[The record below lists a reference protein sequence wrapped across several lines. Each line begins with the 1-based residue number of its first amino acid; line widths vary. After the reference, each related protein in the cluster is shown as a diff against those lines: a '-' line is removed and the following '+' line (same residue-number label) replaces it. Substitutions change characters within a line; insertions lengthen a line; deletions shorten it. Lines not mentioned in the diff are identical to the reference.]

1 MERHSA
7 KTSDGQV
14 EPSEMMRTA
23 LRYAVRGWPVFP
35 APVGTKKSHKSAEH
49 SDGRRWG
56 ATTDQ
61 DEIRRDFTNWR
72 DANVGVV
79 TGNQSRIF
87 VVDLDTA
94 EGRGADAADGVG
106 NFARLADQ
114 HGGIPETVEATTPS
128 GGKHLYF
135 NWPDS
140 LVVRSSASKLLPG
153 VDIRGDGGLVLA
165 PPSVKPGVGVYA
177 WIRSP
182 ETTPIADA
190 PEWLLEEIRRISIR
204 EVPAATRCSR
214 AYDNGRVAPLSE
226 VKEALRSISP
236 DTPRDP
242 WLQILMALHW
252 GFGDDADVIEA
263 AVEWSLG
270 APERYDEGCVEDVFR
285 SLSRG
290 EADAQ
295 VTLNSL
301 FKRAEAGGANLAE
314 LKHKYLADRWLDVV
328 DPQTI
333 DLPAVVDPET
343 IETSE
348 AAGFFATAEAAVDA
362 ASPARTGARSLTLM
376 TFDEAADSA
385 LDASAEPLVDDLLDV
400 GAMSV
405 FYGASNAR
413 KTFLVLDLAFAVAT
427 GRPWDGRETKKSGV
441 LYLALEGGGG
451 IRKRFAA
458 LKRKYPD
465 ADASRMMLASESID
479 LCNSKDDYKAVIEAA
494 NSIPGGCGL
503 IVIDT
508 LSRAMAG
515 GDENSPVDMGRFI
528 AITGHIRAATGAHVL
543 VIHHS
548 GKDRE
553 RGARGHSNLK
563 GAVDTEIEIAVVG
576 DAVGVSV
583 ITDQKQRDRVKQAPR
598 EFGLRNVYLGE
609 DSKGRPVSSAVVHF
623 RDPAQPAEAASMAE
637 EAQAN
642 GERVFLKLLRD
653 FNVHGRKAS
662 VSTGHRYAPSEFARH
677 PDSEGCS
684 KELLRLAMESLLSKH
699 AVKVVEGGPPS
710 RRTSWLEVA
719 DQGVFG

>member
-1 MERHSA
+1 MKNNVIAASEQA
-7 KTSDGQV
+7 
-14 EPSEMMRTA
+14 EPSEMMQAA
-23 LRYAVRGWPVFP
+23 LGYAARDLPVFP
-35 APVGTKKSHKSAEH
+35 VPAGTKKSHKSAKH
-49 SDGRRWG
+49 SDGRAWG
-56 ATTDQ
+56 FTTEP
-61 DEIRRDFTNWR
+61 DEIRRDFTNWP
-72 DANVGVV
+72 DANIGIV
-79 TGNQSRIF
+79 TGSLSRIF

-94 EGRGADAADGVG
+94 EGHRADGIG
-106 NFARLADQ
+106 NFDRLADQ
-114 HGGIPETVEATTPS
+114 HGGVPETATASTPS
-128 GGKHLYF
+128 GGRHLYF
-135 NWPDS
+135 RWPDS
-140 LVVRSSASKLLPG
+140 LVVRSSAGKLLPG
-153 VDIRGDGGLVLA
+153 VDIRGDGGMVLA
-165 PPSVKPGVGVYA
+165 PPSAKPGVGVYA
-177 WIRSP
+177 WTKSP
-182 ETTPIADA
+182 DTTPIADA
-190 PEWLLEEIRRISIR
+190 PEWLLEEIRKVSIR
-204 EVPAATRCSR
+204 EVPAATPRSR
-214 AYDNGRVAPLSE
+214 ADDKGRVAPMSE
-226 VKEALRSISP
+226 VREALRAINP

-242 WLQILMALHW
+242 WLQVLMALHW
-252 GFGDDADVIEA
+252 GFGDDALEA
-263 AVEWSLG
+263 AEEWSLG
-270 APERYDEGCVEDVFR
+270 APGRYVEGCVEDAFR
-285 SLSRG
+285 SFARG
-290 EADAQ
+290 ETDAQ
-295 VTLNSL
+295 ITLATL
-301 FKRAEAGGANLAE
+301 FRRAEAGGADLAK
-314 LKHKYLADRWLDVV
+314 LKHTYLPDRWFDVV
-328 DPQTI
+328 EPETI
-333 DLPAVVDPET
+333 DLPAVVDLAAFRKTE
-343 IETSE
+343 E
-348 AAGFFATAEAAVDA
+348 ARFFAEAEAVADVV
-362 ASPARTGARSLTLM
+362 SPARNGTRSLVLM

-427 GRPWDGRETKKSGV
+427 GRPWDGRETKRSGV

-458 LKRKYPD
+458 LKREHPD

-543 VIHHS
+543 AIHHS